1 MNSPLHVEVSDG
13 AAGQIRVAEAWWRAN
28 RPKAPNAIREELERA
43 SVLIAVQPDI
53 GASAREVALEG
64 VRRIH
69 LRRIR
74 HYLYFRTLNR
84 RSAIGHAPPGPG
96 HRIAV
101 RDELFRL
108 RHCLRDNLAGR
119 KVDESKAQI
128 TRALS
133 EPPKYMRAL
142 LEVVPVGT
150 WVVV

>member
-74 HYLYFRTLNR
+74 YYLYYRVNETPKRIEILGFWHSSR
-84 RSAIGHAPPGPG
+84 GDAPP
-96 HRIAV
+96 V
-101 RDELFRL
+101 
-108 RHCLRDNLAGR
+108 
-119 KVDESKAQI
+119 
-128 TRALS
+128 
-133 EPPKYMRAL
+133 
-142 LEVVPVGT
+142 
-150 WVVV
+150 